1 MINKKILVTLS
12 ATTAIFFML
21 LSPSITSYAAED
33 QDSTVTATNENKEV
47 GNVTTDGGTSAV
59 VADNSTVT
67 ATSENKE
74 VENVTTDGGTSAVVD
89 YNSTVTATN
98 EKKEV
103 GNVTTDGGTSA
114 VVANN
119 STVNVQG
126 DITTSG
132 TDGSCYTDNA
142 GDVHLTAFP
151 AVVATNKSTVN
162 VDGDIKAGTGTSG
175 AEQTAITA
183 TNGSTVTVV
192 DGNVSGTYD
201 GINSTSSTVTVDG
214 NVSGS
219 HMGVSA
225 SDGSTIKV
233 NGDVIS
239 NGIQTDITDSET
251 GDVFTSYT
259 GTGVYSYGENTIIIT
274 GDVSS
279 VENGVDINLGDTPF
293 DNNGEIIIGGTV
305 VGGILINDNSD
316 ASTFSTPKQILNSTP
331 EITVYAIDDSN
342 YVPIGLSFKAYDWS
356 TEADREVLNGIQDDI
371 GAAINYII
379 KVNETSAEA
388 YGITVSGDHITQKG
402 GYQTVN
408 INESFTVA
416 ATLSEG
422 YTINGGKNV
431 IVTDNHDGTFT
442 LTLTNPYYGN
452 TISGGIYVDVI
463 EVKVIPVTN
472 TDGSTTIVVE
482 PEPVTETYTEP
493 YNDPTQAPAGSI
505 VVTTNTGNDTST
517 SEFTTA
523 ISGDKPAQT
532 ISFTMSS
539 VTPQQYKN
547 AIISSVASVPSNGA
561 FNIVTDTIGCL
572 DAGMIEAFSSR
583 PDIDVNIVFYYG
595 GKQMKVTIPA
605 GYDLNLLLD
614 EHGYCGFLR
623 LMSILG
629 GTEI

>member
-59 VADNSTVT
+59 AADNSTVNVQGDNT
-67 ATSENKE
+67 TS
-74 VENVTTDGGTSAVVD
+74 GTNGSYAAED
-89 YNSTVTATN
+89 QDSTVTATN
-98 EKKEV
+98 TTVEV

-114 VVANN
+114 VVADN

-132 TDGSCYTDNA
+132 TNGSYTDNY
-142 GDVHLTAFP
+142 GDEHLTASP
-151 AVVATNKSTVN
+151 AVVATNGSTVN
-162 VDGDIKAGTGTSG
+162 VDGDIKAGTGTAG
-175 AEQTAITA
+175 AEQTAINA
-183 TNGSTVTVV
+183 NCSTVTVTG
-192 DGNVSGTYD
+192 DVSGTKV
-201 GINSTSSTVTVDG
+201 GIESYSSEVTVGSAESNST
-214 NVSGS
+214 VSGS
-219 HMGVSA
+219 YMGVSA
-225 SDGSTIKV
+225 SDGSTITV

-251 GDVFTSYT
+251 GKVFTSYT

-279 VENGVDINLGDTPF
+279 VENGVCINLGDTPSDN

-356 TEADREVLNGIQDDI
+356 TEADREVLNGIKNEI
-371 GAAINYII
+371 GTAINYII

-388 YGITVSGDHITQKG
+388 YGITVSGDNITQKG
-402 GYQTVN
+402 NYQTVN
-408 INESFTVA
+408 IYKDFTVA

-431 IVTDNHDGTFT
+431 LVTDNHDGTFT

-605 GYDLNLLLD
+605 GYDLNSLLD

>member
-33 QDSTVTATNENKEV
+33 QDSTVTTTNENKEV

-59 VADNSTVT
+59 GAD
-67 ATSENKE
+67 
-74 VENVTTDGGTSAVVD
+74 
-89 YNSTVTATN
+89 
-98 EKKEV
+98 
-103 GNVTTDGGTSA
+103 
-114 VVANN
+114 N

-132 TDGSCYTDNA
+132 TNGSYAADDQNSTVTATNTTVEVGNVTIDGGTSAVVADNSTVNVQ
-142 GDVHLTAFP
+142 GDITTSGDTGSYHDNDGDEHFTASP
-151 AVVATNKSTVN
+151 AVVATNGSTVN
-162 VDGDIKAGTGTSG
+162 VDGDIKAGTAG

-183 TNGSTVTVV
+183 TNGSTVTVE

-219 HMGVSA
+219 NFGVSA
-225 SDGSTIKV
+225 SNGSTITV
-233 NGDVIS
+233 NGNVIS
-239 NGIQTDITDSET
+239 NGIQTDIPDSET
-251 GDVFTSYT
+251 GEVFTSYT

-279 VENGVDINLGDTPF
+279 VGNGVCINLGDTPSDN

-305 VGGILINDNSD
+305 VGGIHINDNSD
-316 ASTFSTPKQILNSTP
+316 ASTFSTPEQILNSTP

-356 TEADREVLNGIQDDI
+356 TEADREVLNGIKDEI
-371 GAAINYII
+371 GTAINYII
-379 KVNETSAEA
+379 KVNETSAKA

-505 VVTTNTGNDTST
+505 VVTTNTGNDTAT

>member
-33 QDSTVTATNENKEV
+33 QDSTVKATDTTVEV
-47 GNVTTDGGTSAV
+47 GNVTITDGSSAV
-59 VADNSTVT
+59 DADNS
-67 ATSENKE
+67 
-74 VENVTTDGGTSAVVD
+74 NVT
-89 YNSTVTATN
+89 
-98 EKKEV
+98 
-103 GNVTTDGGTSA
+103 
-114 VVANN
+114 
-119 STVNVQG
+119 VQG
-126 DITTSG
+126 NITTSG
-132 TDGSCYTDNA
+132 TNGSYKDNEQ
-142 GDVHLTAFP
+142 DVHDTASP
-151 AVVATNKSTVN
+151 AVDANHSTVTVN
-162 VDGDIKAGTGTSG
+162 GSISAGNGG
-175 AEQTAITA
+175 VEQTAITA

-225 SDGSTIKV
+225 SNGSTITV

-239 NGIQTDITDSET
+239 NGIQTDITDSATSE
-251 GDVFTSYT
+251 VFTSYT

-274 GDVSS
+274 GDVTS
-279 VENGVDINLGDTPF
+279 VENGVCINLGDTPF

-305 VGGILINDNSD
+305 VGGIVIADNSD
-316 ASTFSTPKQILNSTP
+316 ASTFSTPEQILNSTP
-331 EITVYAIDDSN
+331 EITVYAIDDSD
-342 YVPIGLSFKAYDWS
+342 YVPIGLSFNAYDWS
-356 TEADREVLNGIQDDI
+356 TEADREVLNGIKAEI

-388 YGITVSGDHITQKG
+388 YGITVSGDNITQKG
-402 GYQTVN
+402 DYQTVN

-431 IVTDNHDGTFT
+431 FVTDNHDGTFT

-452 TISGGIYVDVI
+452 TVSGGIYVDVI

-572 DAGMIEAFSSR
+572 DAGMIEALSAR

-605 GYDLNLLLD
+605 GYDLNSLLD
-614 EHGYCGFLR
+614 ENGYCGFLR

>member
-1 MINKKILVTLS
+1 M
-12 ATTAIFFML
+12 
-21 LSPSITSYAAED
+21 
-33 QDSTVTATNENKEV
+33 
-47 GNVTTDGGTSAV
+47 
-59 VADNSTVT
+59 
-67 ATSENKE
+67 
-74 VENVTTDGGTSAVVD
+74 
-89 YNSTVTATN
+89 
-98 EKKEV
+98 
-103 GNVTTDGGTSA
+103 
-114 VVANN
+114 
-119 STVNVQG
+119 QG

-132 TDGSCYTDNA
+132 TNGSYQDND
-142 GDVHLTAFP
+142 GDVHLTAYP
-151 AVVATNKSTVN
+151 AVVATNESTVN
-162 VDGDIKAGTGTSG
+162 VDGDIKAGAGTSG

-219 HMGVSA
+219 HIGVSA
-225 SDGSTIKV
+225 SDGSTITV

-251 GDVFTSYT
+251 GEVFTSYT

-274 GDVSS
+274 GNVSS
-279 VENGVDINLGDTPF
+279 VENGVCINLVDTPF

-305 VGGILINDNSD
+305 VGGILIADNSD
-316 ASTFSTPKQILNSTP
+316 ASTFSTPEQILNSTP
-331 EITVYAIDDSN
+331 EITVYAIDDSD
-342 YVPIGLSFKAYDWS
+342 YVPIGLSFNAYDWS
-356 TEADREVLNGIQDDI
+356 TEADREVLNGIKDEI
-371 GAAINYII
+371 GTAINYII

-388 YGITVSGDHITQKG
+388 YGITVSGDNITQKG
-402 GYQTVN
+402 DYQTVY
-408 INESFTVA
+408 IYEDFTVA

-442 LTLTNPYYGN
+442 LKLTNPYYGN

-482 PEPVTETYTEP
+482 PEPVTKTYTEP

-505 VVTTNTGNDTST
+505 VVTTNTGND
-517 SEFTTA
+517 A
-523 ISGDKPAQT
+523 
-532 ISFTMSS
+532 
-539 VTPQQYKN
+539 
-547 AIISSVASVPSNGA
+547 
-561 FNIVTDTIGCL
+561 
-572 DAGMIEAFSSR
+572 R

-605 GYDLNLLLD
+605 GYDLNSLLD

>member
-33 QDSTVTATNENKEV
+33 QDSTVKATDTTVEV
-47 GNVTTDGGTSAV
+47 GNVTITDGSSAV
-59 VADNSTVT
+59 DADNSNVTVDQDSTGT
-67 ATSENKE
+67 ATN
-74 VENVTTDGGTSAVVD
+74 TTVKDKD
-89 YNSTVTATN
+89 STVTATN
-98 EKKEV
+98 TTVEV

-126 DITTSG
+126 NITTSG
-132 TDGSCYTDNA
+132 ATENGSYQDNDGA
-142 GDVHLTAFP
+142 EHLTASP
-151 AVVATNKSTVN
+151 AVVATNESTVK

-183 TNGSTVTVV
+183 TNGSTVTVTG
-192 DGNVSGTYD
+192 DVSGTKV
-201 GINSTSSTVTVDG
+201 GIESYSSEVTVG
-214 NVSGS
+214 SAESNRTVSGS
-219 HMGVSA
+219 EIGVSA
-225 SDGSTIKV
+225 SNGSTITV
-233 NGDVIS
+233 YGDVIN
-239 NGIQTDITDSET
+239 NGIQTDITNSET
-251 GDVFTSYT
+251 GKVSTSYT
-259 GTGVYSYGENTIIIT
+259 GTGVYSYGENTITIT

-279 VENGVDINLGDTPF
+279 VENGVCINLGDTPLD

-305 VGGILINDNSD
+305 VGGIVIYDNGDS
-316 ASTFSTPKQILNSTP
+316 STFSTQEEILNSTP
-331 EITVYAIDDSN
+331 EITVYAIDYSDSI
-342 YVPIGLSFKAYDWS
+342 PIGLHFNAYDWS
-356 TEADREVLNGIQDDI
+356 TKADEKVLNGIKADI

-388 YGITVSGDHITQKG
+388 YGITVSGDNITQKG
-402 GYQTVN
+402 DYQTVN
-408 INESFTVA
+408 IYKDFTVA

-422 YTINGGKNV
+422 YTISGGKNV
-431 IVTDNHDGTFT
+431 LVTDNHDGTFT
-442 LTLTNPYYGN
+442 LTLTDPYYGY

-572 DAGMIEAFSSR
+572 DAGMIEALSAR

-605 GYDLNLLLD
+605 GYDLNSLLD
-614 EHGYCGFLR
+614 ENGYCGFLR